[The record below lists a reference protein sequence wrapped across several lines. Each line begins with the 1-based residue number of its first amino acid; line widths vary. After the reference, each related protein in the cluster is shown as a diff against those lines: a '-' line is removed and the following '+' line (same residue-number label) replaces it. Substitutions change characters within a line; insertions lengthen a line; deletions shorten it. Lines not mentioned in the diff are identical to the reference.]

1 MAQVNRKGTHT
12 LLVGFL
18 VTMGFMGFLTFGTP
32 SGGCGGGAGT
42 SPEKPGE
49 NPGSEDPEDGSEG
62 NGGAGGG
69 EGSGG
74 GSEPEHDGHFL
85 PPEDPPDEESPD
97 VTFYTSF
104 QMAESNEGEVIVYA
118 KLSPGIAIAGFQFVL
133 EAGSRDANSTSPGK
147 FFLEEV
153 ETFDTDELNSF
164 SVSFNDESSIILG
177 FSITATTITSDQ
189 DSGNVKILKVKVQVE
204 DPSLPS
210 MIAVLNEVVVSGAN
224 GIALEVESVELGP

>member
-18 VTMGFMGFLTFGTP
+18 VAMGFGGFLTFGTP
-32 SGGCGGGAGT
+32 SGGCGGGPET
-42 SPEKPGE
+42 SSEKPGE

-85 PPEDPPDEESPD
+85 PPEDPPKEGIPD
-97 VTFYTSF
+97 VIFYTSF

-118 KLSPGIAIAGFQFVL
+118 KLDHDIEIAGFQFVL
-133 EAGSRDANSTSPGK
+133 GAGSSDANSTSPGK
-147 FFLEEV
+147 FVLEEV
-153 ETFDTDELNSF
+153 ETFVLMAFQSRPKQEG
-164 SVSFNDESSIILG
+164 VSCQLG
-177 FSITATTITSDQ
+177 KP
-189 DSGNVKILKVKVQVE
+189 SG
-204 DPSLPS
+204 
-210 MIAVLNEVVVSGAN
+210 
-224 GIALEVESVELGP
+224 